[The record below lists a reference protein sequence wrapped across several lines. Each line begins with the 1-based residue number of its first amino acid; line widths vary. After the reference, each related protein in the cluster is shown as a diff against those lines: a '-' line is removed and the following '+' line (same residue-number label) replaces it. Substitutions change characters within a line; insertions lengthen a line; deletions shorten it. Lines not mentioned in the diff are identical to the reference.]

1 MSTLLSSVE
10 NGNHFWNVKK
20 IYIHVIF
27 CATVWFIFTR
37 TFLLLFELSHK
48 KYLINFAKIVITYL
62 EKDFFKN
69 MCLKINCSKHINT
82 KDNRELDEVR
92 EKQMKWETQRS
103 VSAFVKAIHI
113 HIYIYIYI
121 RNEVLIMTTREWK
134 KTTADTTN
142 KNLIKSLNW
151 CPQQV
156 SFPQWDFHS

>member
-20 IYIHVIF
+20 IHVIF

-48 KYLINFAKIVITYL
+48 KYLINFAKIVIIYL

-92 EKQMKWETQRS
+92 EKQMK
-103 VSAFVKAIHI
+103 
-113 HIYIYIYI
+113 
-121 RNEVLIMTTREWK
+121 
-134 KTTADTTN
+134 
-142 KNLIKSLNW
+142 
-151 CPQQV
+151 
-156 SFPQWDFHS
+156 